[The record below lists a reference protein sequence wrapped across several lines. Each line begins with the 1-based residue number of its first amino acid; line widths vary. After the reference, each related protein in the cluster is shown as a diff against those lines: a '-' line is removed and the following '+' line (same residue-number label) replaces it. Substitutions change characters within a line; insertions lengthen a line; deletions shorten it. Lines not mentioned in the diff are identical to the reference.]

1 MSNYDLIAQLIELA
15 SRESDAHKAEQ
26 RERGCY
32 WYTGHKNKAKRAIT
46 MARELLLEASK
57 ELDKPCNTK

>member
-1 MSNYDLIAQLIELA
+1 MKKFDLALSLIELA

-57 ELDKPCNTK
+57 ELDTPCSTK